1 MQDTDFDLAKFR
13 HEGLDIRMKNKQDRK
28 AKKDPGDDN
37 KGDRKSETNHRDIQT
52 SEPYEKF
59 KLLNHLRN
67 LNFWTIWDIEIT
79 EPLLNY

>member
-28 AKKDPGDDN
+28 AKKNPGDDN

-67 LNFWTIWDIEIT
+67 LNF
-79 EPLLNY
+79 